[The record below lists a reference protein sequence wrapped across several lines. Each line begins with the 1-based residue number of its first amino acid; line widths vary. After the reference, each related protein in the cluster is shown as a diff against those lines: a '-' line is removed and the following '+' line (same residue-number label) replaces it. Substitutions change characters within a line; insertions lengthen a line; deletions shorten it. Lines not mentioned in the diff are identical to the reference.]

1 MEVEFVVTI
10 PIRQEDAQNVIDAFV
25 NKHPYNAPVPADT
38 VLDNA
43 GNVIPNPITKENYVE
58 DCVAFFILDVVQN
71 YLVRKAAKE
80 ARENADIA
88 ALSSQYQAGKDAE
101 AMAYGNIIQG
111 AGEIAEKVVTEEGQE
126 RRQAWRDFKSA
137 NPNANRGDFM
147 NSYRVKNRYGI
158 GAIPNLPSNTN

>member
-43 GNVIPNPITKENYVE
+43 GNSIPNPITKENYVE

-80 ARENADIA
+80 ARENADQNATI
-88 ALSSQYQAGKDAE
+88 
-101 AMAYGNIIQG
+101 
-111 AGEIAEKVVTEEGQE
+111 VVNELETWI
-126 RRQAWRDFKSA
+126 RQQ
-137 NPNANRGDFM
+137 
-147 NSYRVKNRYGI
+147 
-158 GAIPNLPSNTN
+158 

>member
-1 MEVEFVVTI
+1 MVSI

-25 NKHPYNAPVPADT
+25 NKHPYNTPVPADT

-80 ARENADIA
+80 ARENADQNA
-88 ALSSQYQAGKDAE
+88 TL
-101 AMAYGNIIQG
+101 
-111 AGEIAEKVVTEEGQE
+111 VVNELETWI
-126 RRQAWRDFKSA
+126 RQQ
-137 NPNANRGDFM
+137 
-147 NSYRVKNRYGI
+147 
-158 GAIPNLPSNTN
+158 